1 MYGDHKIIILLNNI
15 TKVSLI
21 CFRARLTYENDI
33 GKNQV
38 IELLKELCE
47 MSFKTET
54 KHYRPIETES
64 CCACDEAVYEVNSF
78 KSQLMFNR
86 YL

>member
-1 MYGDHKIIILLNNI
+1 MCSR
-15 TKVSLI
+15 V
-21 CFRARLTYENDI
+21 RLTYENDI
-33 GKNQV
+33 EKNQD

-47 MSFKTET
+47 MSFKTEI
-54 KHYRPIETES
+54 KQYRPIETES
-64 CCACDEAVYEVNSF
+64 CCACDEAVYEVNYF

>member
-1 MYGDHKIIILLNNI
+1 MH
-15 TKVSLI
+15 SM
-21 CFRARLTYENDI
+21 CSRALLTYENDT
-33 GKNQV
+33 GKSQV

-64 CCACDEAVYEVNSF
+64 CCACDEAVYEVNYF
-78 KSQLMFNR
+78 KPQLMFNP